1 MIFLKKVWE
10 WLKKNWK
17 WLIFP
22 LWVASLI
29 IVWLFFG
36 GRRPL
41 ITGGTTDRAADDATK
56 AKDEAMA
63 QFRSRLDELL
73 KKAQERLQAASKDQV
88 SKFTE
93 LKDKPLDEVAKW
105 IDSL

>member
-1 MIFLKKVWE
+1 MSTLKKIWE

-17 WLIFP
+17 WLIAP
-22 LWVASLI
+22 LWIVSLI
-29 IVWLFFG
+29 LVWLFFG
-36 GRRPL
+36 GKKPFL
-41 ITGGTTDRAADDATK
+41 PSGTTDAAADGAMK

-63 QFRSRLDELL
+63 QFKARLDDLV
-73 KKAQERLQAASKDQV
+73 KKAGERLQKASKDQV
-88 SKFTE
+88 DQFNG